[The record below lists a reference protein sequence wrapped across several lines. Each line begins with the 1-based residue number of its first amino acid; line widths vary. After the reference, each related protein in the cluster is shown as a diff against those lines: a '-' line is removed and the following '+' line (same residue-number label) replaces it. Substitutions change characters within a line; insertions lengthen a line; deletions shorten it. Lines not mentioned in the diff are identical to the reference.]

1 MLTELCAARVA
12 IPAQHGSLSRSWP
25 RDRSTSSGSSAA
37 HRRRVGD
44 TRAYTKYPRPG
55 VTVEIAFTGAHLAA
69 ALVAVSDRA
78 YVTVAQAGS
87 FDPDRAR
94 KSRF

>member
-1 MLTELCAARVA
+1 M
-12 IPAQHGSLSRSWP
+12 
-25 RDRSTSSGSSAA
+25 
-37 HRRRVGD
+37 
-44 TRAYTKYPRPG
+44 
-55 VTVEIAFTGAHLAA
+55 EIAFTGAHLAA